1 MLEVIFANLENS
13 LRAEMLT
20 EEKFTKRAMVL
31 IKTHGNE
38 SQGQGGST

>member
-1 MLEVIFANLENS
+1 MLEVILRTWKT